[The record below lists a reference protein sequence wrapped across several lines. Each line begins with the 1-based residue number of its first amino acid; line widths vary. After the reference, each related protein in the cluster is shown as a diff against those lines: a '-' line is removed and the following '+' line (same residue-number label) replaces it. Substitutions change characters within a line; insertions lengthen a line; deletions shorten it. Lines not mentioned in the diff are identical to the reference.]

1 MEPNSISFDFAEP
14 ITDSPII
21 FDRDDQDSNNIISS
35 DIHPSNFCSS
45 PSNTNVPGRTKNNFT
60 IILEQFTTEFLSKKP
75 KKEFLNVYII
85 RAIKRAFRFI

>member
-35 DIHPSNFCSS
+35 DIHPSKFLLISFKHQCPRKNKKQFHYNF
-45 PSNTNVPGRTKNNFT
+45 
-60 IILEQFTTEFLSKKP
+60 
-75 KKEFLNVYII
+75 
-85 RAIKRAFRFI
+85 RAVHYRIFI